1 MEGIILFEGNEGVK
15 RLRLSPLVE
24 LEGRAVPFVGTTGID
39 KWTELGVGIRF
50 PDLDKAYLWGLVI
63 PHLMV
68 QSWRGMKFLEHVEII
83 DPGHTLASCWYA
95 GGDRKLEKS
104 YTEHLSEAGIPYLKL
119 QILRAMILNQRPV
132 EGELKN
138 AAQKLRHFG
147 IDVDDVE
154 E

>member
-39 KWTELGVGIRF
+39 KWTELGVG
-50 PDLDKAYLWGLVI
+50 
-63 PHLMV
+63 
-68 QSWRGMKFLEHVEII
+68 
-83 DPGHTLASCWYA
+83 HTLASCWYA

-119 QILRAMILNQRPV
+119 QVLRAMILNQRPV